1 MTFENNFFNHSK
13 EYIFLDNETLLNQRQ
28 KIFEKIS
35 QKNFDKKNNE
45 SLKNVTISELSNFDY
60 FYKTDNEDPKVSII
74 DKYNYEIKVVNGI
87 CKNYEDENIEIRN
100 LTNLDFKSFLNQDNH
115 NLNDINCD
123 IQEYGP
129 IIKHSLGWVACSKR
143 EVIESGD
150 HFIIFGNVKAVS
162 PNDSKKKP
170 LIFWSGNFQNLK

>member
-1 MTFENNFFNHSK
+1 MSTHSEESRILRNVYGK
-13 EYIFLDNETLLNQRQ
+13 FATGVSVVSFLDKDNKPFGLTVNSFTSVSLDPPIALWCV
-28 KIFEKIS
+28 
-35 QKNFDKKNNE
+35 DKKSDLCE
-45 SLKNVTISELSNFDY
+45 SLI
-60 FYKTDNEDPKVSII
+60 NED
-74 DKYNYEIKVVNGI
+74 NYVFNFLADDQTDLAVKLAE
-87 CKNYEDENIEIRN
+87 KN
-100 LTNLDFKSFLNQDNH
+100 NH
-115 NLNDINCD
+115 NLNDVNCD

>member
-1 MTFENNFFNHSK
+1 MNTQLEESRILRNVYGKFATGVSVVS
-13 EYIFLDNETLLNQRQ
+13 FLDKDNKPFGLTVNSFTSVSLDPP
-28 KIFEKIS
+28 IAS
-35 QKNFDKKNNE
+35 WCVDKKSDLCE
-45 SLKNVTISELSNFDY
+45 SLI
-60 FYKTDNEDPKVSII
+60 NED
-74 DKYNYEIKVVNGI
+74 NYVFNFLADDQTDLAVKLAE
-87 CKNYEDENIEIRN
+87 KN
-100 LTNLDFKSFLNQDNH
+100 NH

>member
-1 MTFENNFFNHSK
+1 MDPP
-13 EYIFLDNETLLNQRQ
+13 IALWCV
-28 KIFEKIS
+28 
-35 QKNFDKKNNE
+35 DKKSDLCE
-45 SLKNVTISELSNFDY
+45 SLI
-60 FYKTDNEDPKVSII
+60 NED
-74 DKYNYEIKVVNGI
+74 NYVFNFLADDQTDLAVKLAE
-87 CKNYEDENIEIRN
+87 KN
-100 LTNLDFKSFLNQDNH
+100 NH